1 MTNFALLCFVLENSQ
16 SKWAQNVAASSLK
29 RMAADHWCHFPKPDA
44 IPLKDSVCRFLMN
57 KGSQCDQQVLK
68 MVIMLLV
75 KILKL
80 AWFDIP
86 ELQSVIADLVKL
98 GSVSERHL
106 LISLTAL
113 EEMIIEMGY
122 VTRGK
127 NLHLHRRISVNF
139 RDMQLLRILENTLEQ
154 VRRYTD
160 SVLANQAFS
169 QIRIDGNSI
178 T

>member
-1 MTNFALLCFVLENSQ
+1 
-16 SKWAQNVAASSLK
+16 
-29 RMAADHWCHFPKPDA
+29 
-44 IPLKDSVCRFLMN
+44 
-57 KGSQCDQQVLK
+57 
-68 MVIMLLV
+68 MLLV